1 MPITYSLLLCLLLLV
16 CTTSATS
23 HGEGE
28 SSSNGCTVSDTSY
41 LISAINSTEGYNL
54 TRAIINCLEYSDNRS
69 TLSFGSISYETM
81 AGTNGRYTV
90 QCNSGLLLLSVSD
103 FWFSEESSSCYEC
116 VDAEDSCVSGTDCP
130 QYCDHCLSASEC
142 LHCTYA
148 RYKGLCLPNTSCPN
162 NGVPNPMNGN
172 ECECTQEFSGDNCSV
187 CALTE
192 CEIGYT
198 LNNLTNSCQCVESCP
213 SGSTELCQSGC
224 KFLVDPNSTVPQ
236 SVIGS
241 PDDVGEGGGHHK
253 RARGGG
259 NDSHGTSDT
268 DTDRAF
274 CVQRC
279 LNDWEPDSNGV
290 CYACGISYCLEC
302 NANNDCTKCR
312 SGTLLKTAR
321 PQNHCVGFYAL
332 IRELNEALQEEEH
345 HEEEILKQQQL
356 ELIVALPIFCFFLI
370 ASIIV
375 ATILAH
381 KRYPHVEEE
390 KRYKDPTKI
399 IVINRNTL
407 ESGKLQSQSTVRQR

>member
-1 MPITYSLLLCLLLLV
+1 M

-28 SSSNGCTVSDTSY
+28 SGNNGCTVSDTSY

-116 VDAEDSCVSGTDCP
+116 VDAEDSCVSGTECTFDPSLIDCP

-148 RYKGLCLPNTSCPN
+148 KYKGLCLPNTSCPN
-162 NGVPNPMNGN
+162 NGIPNPMNGN

-192 CEIGYT
+192 CRIGYT

-213 SGSTELCQSGC
+213 SGSTESCQSGC

-253 RARGGG
+253 RATGRG

-268 DTDRAF
+268 DTDKTF

-290 CYACGISYCLEC
+290 CY
-302 NANNDCTKCR
+302 
-312 SGTLLKTAR
+312 
-321 PQNHCVGFYAL
+321 GFYAL
-332 IRELNEALQEEEH
+332 IRELNEALLEEEH

-356 ELIVALPIFCFFLI
+356 ES
-370 ASIIV
+370 SIIV

-390 KRYKDPTKI
+390 KRYKDPTNNEALNHFIGRI
-399 IVINRNTL
+399 IVINKNTL
-407 ESGKLQSQSTVRQR
+407 ETESGKLQSQSTI